1 MAQYTAPGVYVSE
14 SPFTTSAVT
23 GPTTTAAAFL
33 GTALRGPTTP
43 VAIES
48 WGAYKSL
55 FGDISSAYD
64 LGYAVYHYFANG
76 GRTAY
81 VCRVVGAGA
90 SNSAATA
97 STSNWSVKAAN
108 PGAWGNN
115 ITVVV
120 DTSTITLAPTPAIT
134 LTVKNNGVEVERWAE
149 VSLNPDSNRF
159 INNVV
164 NNYSKYIT
172 TYGVTNYAGASYTV
186 AAQTLTLTGGVDGAA
201 LNNDADSGTQAAWS
215 TALNSYDST
224 QGQLLFNLVG
234 KYTQAIVVNAIN
246 YVESRGDSFLIID
259 PNPNLENDTLA
270 ITQLVGSYGAS
281 SYAAVYYGML
291 SMSNPAAGGSAALRQ
306 TFPGGALAGL
316 YTRVDTER
324 SVAKAP
330 AGYAYE
336 LRNTFGVATKF
347 TETETGD
354 LYAAHV
360 NTIKPVTGAGV
371 IVNGARTLKKTDLT
385 KYVPTRRSLNFIKAN
400 VEQISQFAVFEPN
413 GEKLWADVASRIAN
427 FLSNFWSNGGL
438 RGNSATEAYYITC
451 DSSNNNSASVEAGE
465 LHIEVGVAL
474 QTPAEFIV
482 INISQF
488 VGGSQIQENL

>member
-1 MAQYTAPGVYVSE
+1 MAQYTAPGVYVTE
-14 SPFTTSAVT
+14 SPFTTTAVT
-23 GPTTTAAAFL
+23 GPTTTAAAFI
-33 GTALRGPTTP
+33 GQALRGPTTP
-43 VAIES
+43 VAVES
-48 WGAYKSL
+48 WGAYKAL

-81 VCRVVGAGA
+81 VCRVVGA
-90 SNSAATA
+90 SATPAIATA

-108 PGAWGNN
+108 PGTWGNK
-115 ITVVV
+115 ITVTV
-120 DTSTITLAPTPAIT
+120 DTSTITTAPTPAFT
-134 LTVKNNGVEVERWAE
+134 LTVKNDGVEVERWAE
-149 VSLNPDSNRF
+149 VSLNPDSTRF

-164 NNYSKYIT
+164 NNYSQYIT
-172 TYGVTNYAGASYTV
+172 TYNVTNYAGASYAV
-186 AAQTLTLTGGVDGAA
+186 AAQTLTLAGGSDGASLA
-201 LNNDADSGTQAAWS
+201 NDSLSATQAAWAS
-215 TALNSYDST
+215 ALATYDNV

-234 KYTQAIVVNAIN
+234 KYTQEIVVSGIN

-259 PNPNLENDTLA
+259 PNPNLGNDTIA
-270 ITQLVGSYGAS
+270 ISQLVTSYGSS

-291 SMSNPAAGGSAALRQ
+291 SMSNPASGGSAALRT
-306 TFPGGALAGL
+306 TFPGGAIAGL

-324 SVAKAP
+324 NVAKAP

-336 LRNTFGVATKF
+336 LRNTFGVVTKF
-347 TETETGD
+347 TEAETGN
-354 LYAAHV
+354 LYKAHV
-360 NTIKPVTGAGV
+360 NTIKSVAGAGV

-385 KYVPTRRSLNFIKAN
+385 KYIPTRRSLNFIKAN

-413 GEKLWADVASRIAN
+413 GEKLWADVSSRIAN
-427 FLSNFWSNGGL
+427 FLSNFWSTGGL
-438 RGNSATEAYYITC
+438 RGNSASQAYYIIC
-451 DSSNNNSASVEAGE
+451 DASNNNSVTVEAGE